1 MKLKDLIKD
10 KDYDYIE
17 IRNEIPEE
25 IAEVEKTYFVG
36 ACKSLKGK
44 IISLDGDNYSV
55 EMEVTEYKEWITN
68 NIKAGLTIICKETHP
83 IRSRKRKLQFIID
96 TYGTKA
102 QEDIAIEE
110 CSELIKAICK
120 NRRNP
125 SDETRKGIIDE
136 MADVEIMI
144 EQLKIIHSCSR
155 EVEERIDY
163 KIERQ
168 IDRIMNK

>member
-1 MKLKDLIKD
+1 M
-10 KDYDYIE
+10 
-17 IRNEIPEE
+17 
-25 IAEVEKTYFVG
+25 EKVS
-36 ACKSLKGK
+36 K
-44 IISLDGDNYSV
+44 
-55 EMEVTEYKEWITN
+55 
-68 NIKAGLTIICKETHP
+68 
-83 IRSRKRKLQFIID
+83 RRKLQFIID
-96 TYGTKA
+96 TYGTKV

-125 SDETRKGIIDE
+125 SNETRKGIIDE
-136 MADVEIMI
+136 ITDVEIMI